1 MPRRTL
7 RTMTTLALLACLTAC
22 GDDPQ
27 GPVLDPDVRP
37 FVGTWDAEVFT
48 VTSVADPSIV
58 ADLMEDGSFNINVQP
73 SGTYTATL
81 TFGGIPLVE
90 IGMLSV
96 DGDQITLDP
105 NDGPPASSLY
115 EFLAD
120 DYLSLEGPTDFD
132 FNLDGTP
139 DPAEAYIEIRKR

>member
-1 MPRRTL
+1 MPRRKLGTIN
-7 RTMTTLALLACLTAC
+7 TLALMACLTAC
-22 GDDPQ
+22 ADDSQ
-27 GPVLDPDVRP
+27 GPDFDPAVAP

-58 ADLMEDGSFNINVQP
+58 ADLLENGSFNINVQP

-105 NDGPPASSLY
+105 NGGTPTSSLY
-115 EFLAD
+115 EFLAGD
-120 DYLSLEGPTDFD
+120 RLKLEGPTDFD

-139 DPAEAYIEIRKR
+139 DPAEAYIELQKR